1 MLGQGFDKAY
11 SDKIIDA
18 FGMRPYI
25 KKKLKIF
32 NGYETK
38 LAIAVSLMNKP
49 KYLIL
54 DEPTNGMDPDGSI
67 DVLETIQSLVN
78 ELNMK
83 ILISSHKLEDIELI
97 CDRAVF

>member
-38 LAIAVSLMNKP
+38 ISDCR
-49 KYLIL
+49 I
-54 DEPTNGMDPDGSI
+54 I
-67 DVLETIQSLVN
+67 N
-78 ELNMK
+78 EQTK
-83 ILISSHKLEDIELI
+83 ISY
-97 CDRAVF
+97 FG

>member
-1 MLGQGFDKAY
+1 MMKNIGYLIEHPKLYDNKTGLYNLRLFAQVGQGFDKVY

-38 LAIAVSLMNKP
+38 ISDCR
-49 KYLIL
+49 I
-54 DEPTNGMDPDGSI
+54 I
-67 DVLETIQSLVN
+67 N
-78 ELNMK
+78 EQTK
-83 ILISSHKLEDIELI
+83 ISY
-97 CDRAVF
+97 FG